1 MFIIKRLPE
10 FDEWF
15 EGLRDRMTS
24 IRLGVRLDKVQRGNL
39 GDVKPVGDGVFEMR
53 EFFGPGWRMYYVQHG
68 AVLIVMLGGGDKS
81 REAQINS
88 SWRAITRIGRSAAL
102 LFLQITRYLL
112 QKAPCI
118 PSQFERRASTRINLR
133 FPSQASDIA
142 TAKKLAA
149 TLVFKE

>member
-15 EGLRDRMTS
+15 EGLRDRMTG
-24 IRLGVRLDKVQRGNL
+24 IRLGVRLDKLQRGIL

-81 REAQINS
+81 
-88 SWRAITRIGRSAAL
+88 
-102 LFLQITRYLL
+102 
-112 QKAPCI
+112 
-118 PSQFERRASTRINLR
+118 
-133 FPSQASDIA
+133 SQASDIA
-142 TAKKLAA
+142 AAKKLAA